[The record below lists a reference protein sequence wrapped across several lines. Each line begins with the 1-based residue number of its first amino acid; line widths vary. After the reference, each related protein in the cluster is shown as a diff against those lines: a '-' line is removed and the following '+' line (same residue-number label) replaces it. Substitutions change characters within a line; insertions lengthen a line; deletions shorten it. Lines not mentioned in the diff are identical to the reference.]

1 MEGVFLVNNADYP
14 DPLTSKKTKFF
25 YMSSTYRFFE
35 QVNKNFDRA
44 AKYTR
49 FDKGLLDQIKVC
61 NTVYHVTFPI
71 RRDNGN
77 IEVIEGWRVE
87 HSHHKMPTKGG
98 IRFSHKVDEDETMAL
113 AALMSYKC
121 AIVDVPFGGA
131 KGGVKIST
139 RDYSV
144 SELERITRRYTYELI
159 KKGFIGPGVDV
170 PAPDY
175 GTGAREMGWILDTY
189 RQMKDDLNAEACVTG
204 KPIQQG
210 GIRGRTE
217 ATGRG
222 VFFGIREACSVKEDM
237 DKLGLDVGIEGKTF
251 IVQGLGNV
259 GHHAAKYLTE
269 AGAKLVGVAEME
281 GAIYDPKGMDLE
293 KMMAFR
299 KETGSII
306 GFGNSKELRDR
317 DDALISECDILIP
330 AALESQIT
338 GDNAHKVKAK
348 IIGEAANGPTTADA
362 HDILKERGA
371 LILPDTYLNAGGVVV
386 SYFEWLKNIQ
396 HVRYGRMSK
405 RFDET
410 SLKNILGAIESSSN
424 FKFSEEEIKKL
435 SHGAEEADLVDSGL
449 EETMITAYQQIVE
462 LRNEHKLDDLR
473 MSCFINAINKIG
485 IMYEQMGIFP

>member
-1 MEGVFLVNNADYP
+1 M
-14 DPLTSKKTKFF
+14 
-25 YMSSTYRFFE
+25 STYNFYE
-35 QVNKNFDRA
+35 QVNKNFDKA

-49 FDKGLLDQIKVC
+49 FNKGILSQIKMC
-61 NTVYHVTFPI
+61 NMVYHVAFPLE
-71 RRDNGN
+71 RDNGD

-87 HSHHKMPTKGG
+87 HSHHKTPTKGG

-139 RDYSV
+139 REYSV
-144 SELERITRRYTYELI
+144 EELERITRRYTYELV

-210 GIRGRTE
+210 GIRGRAE

-222 VFFGIREACSVKEDM
+222 VYFGIREACDVKRDM
-237 DKLGLDVGIEGKTF
+237 NKVGLETGVEGKTF
-251 IVQGLGNV
+251 VVQGLGNV
-259 GHHAAKYLTE
+259 GYHASLYLIE
-269 AGAKLVGVAEME
+269 AGAKMVGVAELE
-281 GAIYDPKGMDLE
+281 GSIYDANGIDLN
-293 KMMAFR
+293 KLMYFR
-299 KETGSII
+299 QETGSII
-306 GFGNSKELRDR
+306 GFGNTKELKKRDN
-317 DDALISECDILIP
+317 IFHQECDILIP

-338 GDNAHKVKAK
+338 GDNADKIKAK
-348 IIGEAANGPTTADA
+348 IIAEAANGPTTADG
-362 HDILKERGA
+362 HDILKKRGA

-410 SLKNILGAIESSSN
+410 SIQNILGAVENITGK
-424 FKFSEEEIKKL
+424 KFSKSETKRL
-435 SHGAEEADLVDSGL
+435 AYGAEEYDLVDSGL
-449 EETMITAYQQIVE
+449 EETMITAYHQIAE
-462 LRNEHKLDDLR
+462 IRNEHKLDDLR
-473 MSCFINAINKIG
+473 TAAYINAVNKIG

>member
-1 MEGVFLVNNADYP
+1 MSEY
-14 DPLTSKKTKFF
+14 KF
-25 YMSSTYRFFE
+25 YE
-35 QVNKNFDRA
+35 QVNKNFDKA

-49 FDKGLLDQIKVC
+49 FDKGILSQIKMC
-61 NTVYHVTFPI
+61 NMVYQVAFPLK
-71 RRDNGN
+71 RDNGE

-87 HSHHKMPTKGG
+87 HSHHKTPTKGG

-131 KGGVKIST
+131 KGGVKISI
-139 RDYSV
+139 RDYSEG
-144 SELERITRRYTYELI
+144 ELERITRRYTYELI
-159 KKGFIGPGVDV
+159 KKGFIGPGIDV

-222 VFFGIREACSVKEDM
+222 VYFGIREACSVKKDM
-237 DKLGLDVGIEGKTF
+237 DNIGLETGVEGKTF
-251 IVQGLGNV
+251 VVQGLGNV
-259 GHHAAKYLTE
+259 GYHASLYLIE
-269 AGAKLVGVAEME
+269 AGAKMVGVAELE
-281 GAIYDPKGMDLE
+281 GSIYDEKGIDLN
-293 KMMAFR
+293 KLVQFR

-306 GFGNSKELRDR
+306 GFENTKELKNR
-317 DDALISECDILIP
+317 DDIFTAECDILIP

-338 GDNAHKVKAK
+338 GDNAAKVKAK
-348 IIGEAANGPTTADA
+348 IVAEAANGPTTADG
-362 HDILKERGA
+362 HDILKKRGA
-371 LILPDTYLNAGGVVV
+371 LIIPDTYLNAGGVVV

-410 SLKNILGAIESSSN
+410 SLKKILGAIEERSDD
-424 FKFSEEEIKKL
+424 KFTEAEIKDL
-435 SHGAEEADLVDSGL
+435 AHGAEEYDLVDSGL
-449 EETMITAYQQIVE
+449 EETMITAYYQIAE
-462 LRNEHKLDDLR
+462 IRNEHKLDDLR
-473 MSCFINAINKIG
+473 TSAYINAINKIG

>member
-1 MEGVFLVNNADYP
+1 M
-14 DPLTSKKTKFF
+14 
-25 YMSSTYRFFE
+25 STYKFYE
-35 QVNKNFDRA
+35 QVNKNFDKA

-49 FDKGLLDQIKVC
+49 FDKGLLAQIKIC
-61 NTVYHVTFPI
+61 NTIYHVTFPV
-71 RRDNGN
+71 RRDDGS
-77 IEVIEGWRVE
+77 IEVVEGWRVE
-87 HSHHKMPTKGG
+87 HSHHKLPTKGG
-98 IRFSHKVDEDETMAL
+98 IRYSHKVDEDETMAL

-139 RDYSV
+139 REYSEA
-144 SELERITRRYTYELI
+144 ELERITRRYTFELI

-189 RQMKDDLNAEACVTG
+189 RQMNDDINSEASVTG
-204 KPIQQG
+204 KPIEQG

-222 VFFGIREACSVKEDM
+222 VYFGIREACDIKEDM
-237 DKLGLDVGIEGKTF
+237 ENIGLETGIEGKTF

-259 GHHAAKYLTE
+259 GYHASKYMTE
-269 AGAKLVGVAEME
+269 AGAKLVGVAEIE
-281 GAIYDPKGMDLE
+281 GSIYDRNGIDLE
-293 KMMAFR
+293 KLMQYR

-306 GFGNSKELRDR
+306 GFENTKELKDR
-317 DDALISECDILIP
+317 DNALTAECDILIP

-338 GDNAHKVKAK
+338 GDNAADVKAK
-348 IIGEAANGPTTADA
+348 IIAEAANGPTTADA

-371 LILPDTYLNAGGVVV
+371 LIIPDSYLNAGGVVV
-386 SYFEWLKNIQ
+386 SYFEWLKDIQ

-410 SLKNILGAIESSSN
+410 SLKKILRVIENLSDRKFTDDELADLAKGAGEY
-424 FKFSEEEIKKL
+424 
-435 SHGAEEADLVDSGL
+435 DLVDSGL
-449 EETMITAYQQIVE
+449 EETMITAYHEIRE
-462 LRNEHKLDDLR
+462 IRKKHDLDDLR
-473 MSCFINAINKIG
+473 TAAFINAINKIG

>member
-1 MEGVFLVNNADYP
+1 M
-14 DPLTSKKTKFF
+14 
-25 YMSSTYRFFE
+25 STYKFYE
-35 QVNKNFDRA
+35 QVNKNFYKA

-49 FDKGLLDQIKVC
+49 FDKGILAQIKIC
-61 NTVYHVTFPI
+61 NTIYHVTFPV
-71 RRDNGN
+71 RRDDGS
-77 IEVIEGWRVE
+77 IEVVEGWRVE
-87 HSHHKMPTKGG
+87 HSQHKLPTKGG
-98 IRFSHKVDEDETMAL
+98 IRYSHKVDEDETMAL

-139 RDYSV
+139 REYS
-144 SELERITRRYTYELI
+144 EGEIERITRRYTYELI

-189 RQMKDDLNAEACVTG
+189 RQMQDDLNAEGCVTG
-204 KPIQQG
+204 KPIEQG

-222 VFFGIREACSVKEDM
+222 VYFGIREACSVKDDM
-237 DKLGLDVGIEGKTF
+237 ANLGLETGIEGKTF
-251 IVQGLGNV
+251 VVQGLGNV
-259 GHHAAKYLTE
+259 GYHASKYMTE
-269 AGAKLVGVAEME
+269 AGAKLVGVAEIE
-281 GAIYDPKGMDLE
+281 GSIYDENGIELE
-293 KMMAFR
+293 KLMQFR

-306 GFGNSKELRDR
+306 GFENTRELKERDN
-317 DDALISECDILIP
+317 ALTSDCDILIP

-338 GDNAHKVKAK
+338 GENAADVKAK
-348 IIGEAANGPTTADA
+348 IIAEAANGPTTSDA

-371 LILPDTYLNAGGVVV
+371 LILPDSYLNAGGVIV

-396 HVRYGRMSK
+396 HVRFGRMGK

-410 SLKNILGAIESSSN
+410 SFKKILGVIENISDR
-424 FKFSEEEIKKL
+424 KFTEEEL
-435 SHGAEEADLVDSGL
+435 SELARGAGEYDLVDSGL
-449 EETMITAYQQIVE
+449 EETMITSYQEILD
-462 LRNEHKLDDLR
+462 LRNTHGLDDLR
-473 MSCFINAINKIG
+473 TAAFISAINKIG